1 MGLTDRGKVGRL
13 TKKIREQR
21 GGSDVMGK
29 DKERTLQ
36 IMSAVKELKWVVIDI
51 ITKTIKIRERRRH
64 R

>member
-21 GGSDVMGK
+21 GNEVMGK

-36 IMSAVKELKWVVIDI
+36 IISAAKELMWVVNDI
-51 ITKTIKIRERRRH
+51 VTKTIKTIERRRH
-64 R
+64 Q

>member
-21 GGSDVMGK
+21 GNDVMGK
-29 DKERTLQ
+29 DKERMLQ
-36 IMSAVKELKWVVIDI
+36 IMSAVKELMWVVIDI
-51 ITKTIKIRERRRH
+51 ITKTIKTIERRRH